1 MDAAAPEAGVSGILI
16 SRLQSVLNAAA
27 RLIFAVRKSDR
38 ITPLLRDLHWLKVRE
53 RIKFRLCVLAY
64 HSLHSTAPAYIAESL
79 HLASSIEGRR
89 RLRSTADM
97 DLLVPATHCSTLGD
111 RSFPV
116 AAARAWNTLPS
127 SIRLSPSL
135 NVFRRRLKTELF
147 LQSYPTLT

>member
-1 MDAAAPEAGVSGILI
+1 MCIGV
-16 SRLQSVLNAAA
+16 
-27 RLIFAVRKSDR
+27 
-38 ITPLLRDLHWLKVRE
+38 PLSP
-53 RIKFRLCVLAY
+53 Y
-64 HSLHSTAPAYIAESL
+64 STAPAYIAESL

-89 RLRSTADM
+89 RLRATADM

-127 SIRLSPSL
+127 SVRLSPSL